1 MLRLTAT
8 TNLENK
14 NRETTTGSVTPVSEV
29 DPVRLFITP
38 LDLVKKNFLTELNKL
53 LCQSV
58 EEKVSQKLSSL
69 RKPSKMQRPF
79 NLTCLEQLRTLV
91 KANPREMETTFT
103 AIKVTSKDNGTQ
115 VNVFK
120 VNQKNVN

>member
-1 MLRLTAT
+1 MKKSRKFRKCMLRLTAT

-14 NRETTTGSVTPVSEV
+14 NKETTIGLVTPVSEV
-29 DPVRLFITP
+29 DPVKLFITP

-58 EEKVSQKLSSL
+58 EVRVSQKPSSL

-79 NLTCLEQLRTLV
+79 NLTC
-91 KANPREMETTFT
+91 
-103 AIKVTSKDNGTQ
+103 
-115 VNVFK
+115 
-120 VNQKNVN
+120 